1 VFCIVSLPLNEPFSM
16 IYIKRK
22 EHFCAAHKLWNDK
35 WDAETNE
42 RIFGKCSNE
51 NYHGHNF
58 ELEVTVRGEIDPETG
73 FVMNLFDLKQ
83 IIRTHIID
91 VVDHKNLNLDIDFMV
106 GKQPTAE
113 NIACEFWKILAPKVA
128 EYGALLHKIQLAET
142 NNNIIEYYGE

>member
-1 VFCIVSLPLNEPFSM
+1 M

-22 EHFCAAHKLWNDK
+22 EQFCAAHKLWNDK
-35 WDAETNE
+35 WDAATNK

-58 ELEVTVRGEIDPETG
+58 DLEVTVKGEIDPETG
-73 FVMNLFDLKQ
+73 FVMNLFDLKT

-91 VVDHKNLNLDIDFMV
+91 VVDHKNFNLDIDFML
-106 GKQPTAE
+106 GKMPTAE
-113 NIACEFWKILAPKVA
+113 VIAMEFWKILAPRIA
-128 EYGALLHKIQLAET
+128 EYNATLYRIVLAET

>member
-1 VFCIVSLPLNEPFSM
+1 MKITICRRS
-16 IYIKRK
+16 
-22 EHFCAAHKLWNDK
+22 HFNAAHKLYNKSWSKEKNL
-35 WDAETNE
+35 EV
-42 RIFGKCSNE
+42 FGKCSYE

>member
-1 VFCIVSLPLNEPFSM
+1 MFCIVSLRLNEQFSM

-35 WDAETNE
+35 WGAETNK
-42 RIFGKCSNE
+42 RIFGKCSNK

-106 GKQPTAE
+106 GNNLLQ
-113 NIACEFWKILAPKVA
+113 KILPANFGKF
-128 EYGALLHKIQLAET
+128 LHLK
-142 NNNIIEYYGE
+142 

>member
-1 VFCIVSLPLNEPFSM
+1 M

-22 EHFCAAHKLWNDK
+22 EQFCAAHKLWNDK
-35 WDAETNE
+35 WDSATNK

-58 ELEVTVRGEIDPETG
+58 DLEVTVKGEIDPETG
-73 FVMNLFDLKQ
+73 FVMNLFDLKT

-91 VVDHKNLNLDIDFMV
+91 VVDHKNFNLDIDFMQ
-106 GKQPTAE
+106 GKMPTAE
-113 NIACEFWKILAPKVA
+113 VIAMEFWKILAPKIA
-128 EYGALLHKIQLAET
+128 EYNATLHRIVLAET